1 MPNPFVYPSELTFEI
16 QPSGIEKLYAT
27 QVQDS
32 AMYRRAWILQG
43 WLLAPRC
50 LYFCQD
56 QLFWTCGELVACES
70 FPTGANYLSFEQTDS
85 GLNDMQSM
93 QILVNQRAIF
103 PQYQYNELDEAW
115 AAMIKSFT
123 KSVLR
128 DGRDKLSAISG
139 VARRVPNSYATQ
151 YHAGL
156 WRRTDEGFLGGL
168 LWFMDSYASS
178 TTHASPSVLLP
189 APALA
194 SSRYNRQM
202 LIPSISLAGQ
212 QRLSNAKILIIGL
225 GGLGSPAALYLA
237 GSGIHT
243 LGLLDDD
250 QVELSNLHRQ
260 VVHRESSV
268 AGKLGKVQSAIQGCK
283 DLNSEVRYV
292 RHEMR
297 LSSETAMEV
306 ISAYDMVLDCTD
318 NPATRYLISDACVV
332 LEKMLVSGAAQR
344 GEGQLVVLNY
354 SIERDSAIEEEQ
366 DQRTDTSSRE
376 KGPCYRCVFPRP
388 PSPEM
393 VRGCSEIG
401 ILGPVVGTIG
411 TLMAC
416 EAIKLTVNGGMFKR
430 GVKPWM
436 LLYNAFS
443 TDPRNMFRSI
453 GLRGRREDCVAC
465 GEDGVL
471 ASKGLQKIT
480 RKKLE
485 ERGRTMWPSVV
496 LWKLYSCWEG
506 RTDLTQ
512 RSS

>member
-1 MPNPFVYPSELTFEI
+1 MPN
-16 QPSGIEKLYAT
+16 
-27 QVQDS
+27 D
-32 AMYRRAWILQG
+32 
-43 WLLAPRC
+43 
-50 LYFCQD
+50 
-56 QLFWTCGELVACES
+56 
-70 FPTGANYLSFEQTDS
+70 
-85 GLNDMQSM
+85 
-93 QILVNQRAIF
+93 
-103 PQYQYNELDEAW
+103 
-115 AAMIKSFT
+115 
-123 KSVLR
+123 
-128 DGRDKLSAISG
+128 
-139 VARRVPNSYATQ
+139 
-151 YHAGL
+151 
-156 WRRTDEGFLGGL
+156 
-168 LWFMDSYASS
+168 ASS
-178 TTHASPSVLLP
+178 TAQASPSVLIP

-260 VVHRESSV
+260 IVHGESSV
-268 AGKLGKVQSAIQGCK
+268 VGKMSKVQSAMQGCK
-283 DLNSEVRYV
+283 NLNSEVRYV
-292 RHEMR
+292 GHEMR
-297 LSSETAMEV
+297 LSSENALDV
-306 ISAYDMVLDCTD
+306 IGAYDLVLDCTD

-332 LEKMLVSGAAQR
+332 LGKVLVSGAAQR
-344 GEGQLVVLNY
+344 GEGQLAVLNY
-354 SIERDSAIEEEQ
+354 PIVSDVAVEEEQ
-366 DQRTDTSSRE
+366 DRRIDTSSRRR
-376 KGPCYRCVFPRP
+376 GPCYRCVFPRP

-416 EAIKLTVNGGMFKR
+416 EAIKLIVSGQVIKSSA
-430 GVKPWM
+430 KPWM

-465 GEDGVL
+465 GEDETL

-485 ERGRTMWPSVV
+485 EGGMDYVAFCGVV
-496 LWKLYSCWEG
+496 EDVNLLGKEH
-506 RTDLTQ
+506 RTDAAQFMKDRADNSARRGIVVDVREETEFELGPKVKGSISIPISRILRRGGEIFDEMVPDENGSSTDAGTEPVWFVCQ
-512 RSS
+512 RGNDSQIAAQKLMERDGESSKRWIGDVRGGFVAMERELA